1 MKYGIDIKDE
11 YFGNIIKE
19 GLKKK
24 GHNIISCT
32 DNDIPILGEAIMKK
46 AILAN
51 QTKIDVYVQIDLSTE
66 KTHELKIVTG
76 FKKAGMALVESIGE
90 KLKEAGFQDIVIENG
105 DKLYLIKHIDSP
117 VIILEVRI
125 GDKSARNEIAEKLVN
140 VLSCIN
146 D

>member
-32 DNDIPILGEAIMKK
+32 DDGIPILGEAIMKK

-51 QTKIDVYVQIDLSTE
+51 QTKIDVYVQIDLSPE

-76 FKKAGMALVESIGE
+76 FKKAGMELVESIGE

-117 VIILEVRI
+117 VFILEVRI

-140 VLSCIN
+140 ALSCIN